1 MTKLLVI
8 NWAKPCVIYLSYLC
22 RICVSI
28 SSIKFHQNT
37 IKRSATWV
45 GLRVKR
51 RLNPA
56 RSRKVC
62 SQWKNYWKKGKLK
75 SYCWLI
81 PNHLFVEN
89 RIINGTPEYFLK
101 WKGYDNSYNTWEPV
115 WNLNCYEMIEVFE
128 SELKDMESARQP
140 TIDDRPPKASGEN
153 KQKSTLAEKSRQTA
167 EVDDTLWKQSK

>member
-1 MTKLLVI
+1 M
-8 NWAKPCVIYLSYLC
+8 
-22 RICVSI
+22 
-28 SSIKFHQNT
+28 
-37 IKRSATWV
+37 
-45 GLRVKR
+45 
-51 RLNPA
+51 
-56 RSRKVC
+56 
-62 SQWKNYWKKGKLK
+62 
-75 SYCWLI
+75 I